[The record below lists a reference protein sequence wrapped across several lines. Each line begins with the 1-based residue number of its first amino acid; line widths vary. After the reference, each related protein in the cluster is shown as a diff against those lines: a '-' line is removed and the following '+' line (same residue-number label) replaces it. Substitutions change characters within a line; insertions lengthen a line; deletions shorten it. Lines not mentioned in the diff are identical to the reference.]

1 MRTKL
6 GEEGVM
12 VEVEDTGTG
21 IAPDQL
27 PKIFDAFKQLDG
39 SNTRKWGGLGIGL
52 AMAKHIVELHGGR
65 IWVESDE
72 ERGSVFTF
80 VLPADLDDD
89 FLKRDNRNKS
99 LDPYKTTF

>member
-1 MRTKL
+1 
-6 GEEGVM
+6 
-12 VEVEDTGTG
+12 G

-39 SNTRKWGGLGIGL
+39 SSTRKWGGLGIGL

-72 ERGSVFTF
+72 EQGSVFTF
-80 VLPADLDDD
+80 VLPVDLDDD
-89 FLKRDNRNKS
+89 FLKRDNSNKS